1 MSNYGFGTQKQKLFG
16 SFGEFSVGVG
26 ENRVRAKYI
35 LTKIRPGNDGDWANI
50 LASQMAPW
58 REIFRIEELSF
69 EELIQRDLD
78 DSRVAH
84 DLIPYLLG
92 ESGHHARFFPPVL
105 AVLVPRKDVGTGI
118 KPQYPPAKTEGEK
131 EVFENLFD
139 FEQVLIGN
147 EKSPLGMLQ
156 YNAQK
161 TAMVVVDGQHRA
173 MAVLALHRQLNNDWQ
188 DKAFAPY
195 YHHIQVTSQ
204 AVKHIELPVCVLYFP
219 DVHDDNQVLKDAGVD
234 LITVCREIFT
244 VVNKS
249 AKPVGKSR
257 ELLLNDDDYAAIMM
271 RQTLSALK
279 GRSASSPG
287 TARIYSFAFGD
298 EDNISGGQV
307 LAGRLEYSSA
317 VAIYKM
323 HGATSFS
330 MPAAFATTS
339 TSDVT
344 DDRKVRNSSRPVNVL
359 IGEQILLP
367 QSLGKRSA
375 KSHSPTLKEQVVSRI
390 GRLTD
395 LIILPLFDELRPF
408 VVHNETMQELL
419 VALNDPNAQSSL
431 VQSKCR
437 SLIFDGSGTRV
448 VFDEHTERLKE
459 RKEDLLNAGQS
470 IPPHLDQQIIYCDSV
485 SRALEAHDGE
495 FKLKRAF
502 KLFNIDAGAFTAR
515 EKSVVEDETRT
526 VKSIARTIFDTVSTQ
541 AFQIGYLMAAQTAIE
556 RMCPV
561 GTTYA
566 DRVRRTEFISS
577 LYLAGVNSL
586 FATAATKHRSLSGYV
601 SEPRAKAFDGNA
613 DGFRGL
619 LKAGN
624 VSELNEKQWE
634 FFRFVVLE
642 LVHSKRAS
650 DKVNTVLAA
659 NDWQSEAARY
669 REILPKLLD
678 DVDALRRRYIDAA
691 VRAAI
696 SSAEFTNEKIQKQAE
711 CKAAGKSDA
720 ETAEEVAK
728 LEASKQKVVEQAC
741 AQHLSSS
748 LGALEKRTIQ
758 LTRFGVQTT
767 SSPAGSNEPASQGAA
782 GAVDASAIDATPTNP
797 VTDEDQTP
805 PV

>member
-16 SFGEFSVGVG
+16 SFGEFSVGIG
-26 ENRVRAKYI
+26 ENRVRAKYV
-35 LTKIRPGNDGDWANI
+35 LTKIRPGNDGDWANL

-58 REIFRIEELSF
+58 REVFKIEELSF

-118 KPQYPPAKTEGEK
+118 KAQYPPARTEGEK
-131 EVFENLFD
+131 EVFDTLFD
-139 FEQVLIGN
+139 FEQVLIEN

-204 AVKHIELPVCVLYFP
+204 AVKNIELPVCVIYFP
-219 DVHDDNQVLKDAGVD
+219 DVHDNNHALKEAGVD

-279 GRSASSPG
+279 GRTASSRG

-298 EDNISGGQV
+298 EDNIGGGQV

-317 VAIYKM
+317 IAIYKM

-330 MPAAFATTS
+330 MPAAFATTN

-344 DDRKVRNSSRPVNVL
+344 DDRKVRNSSRPVNLL
-359 IGEQILLP
+359 IGEDFSLP

-375 KSHSPTLKEQVVSRI
+375 KSHSPVLKDEVVSRI
-390 GRLTD
+390 GNLTD

-408 VVHNETMQELL
+408 VVHNEAMQELL

-431 VQSKCR
+431 IQSKCR
-437 SLIFDGSGTRV
+437 SLIFDGSGTRA

-459 RKEDLLNAGQS
+459 RREDLSNAGQT
-470 IPPHLDQQIIYCDSV
+470 IPPHLDEQIVYCDSV
-485 SRALEAHDGE
+485 SRALEAHDAD

-502 KLFNIDAGAFTAR
+502 KLFNIDTSAFSAR
-515 EKSVVEDETRT
+515 DNTVVEDETKV
-526 VKSIARTIFDTVSTQ
+526 VKSIAKTIFDTVSTQ
-541 AFQIGYLMAAQTAIE
+541 AFQIGYLMAAQTTIE

-566 DRVRRTEFISS
+566 DRVRRTKFISS

-601 SEPRAKAFDGNA
+601 SELRAKAFDSSA
-613 DGFRGL
+613 EGFRGL

-642 LVHSKRAS
+642 LVHSKRAFE
-650 DKVNTVLAA
+650 KVNAVLASD
-659 NDWQSEAARY
+659 NWENEAGRY
-669 REILPKLLD
+669 REILAKLLE

-691 VRAAI
+691 VRTAVSAADF
-696 SSAEFTNEKIQKQAE
+696 ANEKMQKHAE
-711 CKAAGKSDA
+711 CRAAGKSDV

-728 LEASKQKVVEQAC
+728 LVTSKQRVVEQAC
-741 AQHLSSS
+741 AQHLSAS
-748 LGALEKRTIQ
+748 LGALEKRSIQ
-758 LTRFGVQTT
+758 LTRLGAQSTF
-767 SSPAGSNEPASQGAA
+767 SPAASNEPGSQGAE
-782 GAVDASAIDATPTNP
+782 GEVTAVEVHNTSTNEIP
-797 VTDEDQTP
+797 NGDQRP
-805 PV
+805 HA